1 MMSKELGMGD
11 QPSGNPKPNG
21 INNPFT
27 RMLAVLFGFVALISI
42 VLYILASQ
50 LGIYFFDANANVPY
64 AFRAP
69 NLPFELAHDFGMPN
83 KIDSIEFTLTKKEMT
98 QIPDSPF
105 SIEMFVPITQKNSD
119 WYDVCYSSR
128 PRCKMPG
135 IFRIA
140 IKQQETGEVV
150 YSSDIRP
157 EGEIYRIHDARNSIS
172 TSLHEVQLA
181 QGRYI
186 LSIENLL
193 PASSLPDAVGELVF
207 FGFGK

>member
-1 MMSKELGMGD
+1 MVYKL
-11 QPSGNPKPNG
+11 SGNPKSNG
-21 INNPFT
+21 INSPFT
-27 RMLAVLFGFVALISI
+27 RMLAVLFGFAALISI
-42 VLYILASQ
+42 FLYILASQ
-50 LGIYFFDANANVPY
+50 LGIYFFDSKSNLPNV
-64 AFRAP
+64 FRAP
-69 NLPFELAHDFGMPN
+69 NLPIEFEHDFGAPN
-83 KIDSIEFTLTKKEMT
+83 RIDSLEFSLTKKEMT

-119 WYDVCYSSR
+119 WYDACYSSR

-135 IFRIA
+135 NFRIV
-140 IKQQETGEVV
+140 IKQLDTGEVV

-172 TSLHEVQLA
+172 TPLHEVQLA

-193 PASSLPDAVGELVF
+193 PAAGLPDAVGKLVF
-207 FGFGK
+207 YGFGK